1 MFCVRAVVA
10 LLLDDDSDLL
20 EVMADVLSAYG
31 WLAVTARSVADLR
44 ALGAHALA
52 TDVAVLDINLGP
64 SRPSGIDAYE
74 WLVAQGYHGRI
85 LFLTGHGRSHPLV
98 ERAQHL
104 RRATVIDKPTSADV
118 LMNQILG
125 RT

>member
-1 MFCVRAVVA
+1 VRAVIA

-31 WLAVTARSVADLR
+31 WLAVTARSVAELH
-44 ALGAHALA
+44 ALGARALA

-64 SRPSGIDAYE
+64 SRPSGIDAYD
-74 WLVAQGYHGRI
+74 WLQAQNYHGRI
-85 LFLTGHGRSHPLV
+85 LFLTGHARSHPLV
-98 ERAQHL
+98 ERARHL
-104 RRATVIDKPTSADV
+104 RRATVIDKPTSAEA